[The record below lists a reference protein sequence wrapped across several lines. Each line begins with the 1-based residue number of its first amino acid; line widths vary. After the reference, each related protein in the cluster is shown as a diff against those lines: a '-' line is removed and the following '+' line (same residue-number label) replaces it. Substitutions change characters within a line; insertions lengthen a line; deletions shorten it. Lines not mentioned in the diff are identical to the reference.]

1 MISEDGVIHF
11 KDCKDK
17 DALIEE
23 HCLTVTPNIDDD
35 EVLEIIFDRSLE
47 MNADLNVA
55 PEFDPNVFVLDVPDS
70 SSIVSNSNNS
80 LFPTLCA
87 ELPRSFKNS

>member
-1 MISEDGVIHF
+1 
-11 KDCKDK
+11 
-17 DALIEE
+17 
-23 HCLTVTPNIDDD
+23 
-35 EVLEIIFDRSLE
+35 

-80 LFPTLCA
+80 LFPVFVQ
-87 ELPRSFKNS
+87 SFLEVLKQLNES